1 MKLVFCLQINIEVFY
16 KFIHSFWVY
25 IARHAQSTQNYKFA
39 ISLQYLKEKVKMKLI
54 FILQINIKVFFQID
68 DIILGV
74 CVASHAQITQNCN
87 FAFFCNI
94 FRKKWLMKLIFCIQI
109 SIKTSYKL
117 ILWFLMGMIKHFQSS
132 QVSKIASSQNSKF
145 AISSQYIS
153 KKVVWKLIFCMQINI
168 KISYKLIFNT
178 LDIKFPLCGHGQT
191 FSKYSK

>member
-1 MKLVFCLQINIEVFY
+1 MKTNIFIDILLSIPYLVKILVMGQKKCSFPIKLQDSLNCNITRKKRWMKLVFCLQINIEVFY
-16 KFIHSFWVY
+16 KLIHSFWVY

-117 ILWFLMGMIKHFQSS
+117 IL
-132 QVSKIASSQNSKF
+132 
-145 AISSQYIS
+145 
-153 KKVVWKLIFCMQINI
+153 
-168 KISYKLIFNT
+168 
-178 LDIKFPLCGHGQT
+178 
-191 FSKYSK
+191 

>member
-1 MKLVFCLQINIEVFY
+1 MDEVGFLPADKHWSFLQVYTLFLGLHSQACPKYPKLQVCNI
-16 KFIHSFWVY
+16 I
-25 IARHAQSTQNYKFA
+25 A
-39 ISLQYLKEKVKMKLI
+39 ISQGKSEDEVDFYSADK
-54 FILQINIKVFFQID
+54 IKVFFQID

-94 FRKKWLMKLIFCIQI
+94 FRKKWLMNLIFCIQI

-153 KKVVWKLIFCMQINI
+153 KKVVRKLIFCMQINI
-168 KISYKLIFNT
+168 KISYKLILT
-178 LDIKFPLCGHGQT
+178 L
-191 FSKYSK
+191 